1 MLRQTETTVPVLI
14 VGAGPT
20 GLNLALSLARRGV
33 PFRFIDQK
41 EGSGEHSRAM
51 VVQAR
56 TLEFYRQYGFADE
69 VVEAGVKVEAA
80 HVREGR
86 ENGESHE
93 LVSFRFTDFGEH
105 LTPFAFPL
113 AYPQDD
119 HERLLVRK
127 LEEAGG
133 RVEWKTKLNSF
144 TQDEHGVEAKIV
156 GPDSV
161 GATVSAS
168 YICGCDG
175 GHSVVREQLGIG
187 FSGGTYPQLY
197 YVADVKLEQ
206 GFERDFV
213 VYLGSKRFDLLTP
226 VRSRGVQ
233 RLIGVVPE
241 DLNGREDLTFEDIR
255 SRVEPFI
262 NVTISEVNW
271 FSTYKVHHRVADHF
285 QQGRSFI
292 LGDAGHV
299 HSPTGGQ
306 GMNTGIGDAINLGW
320 KLAQVVQGRAD
331 QSLLDSYETERI
343 KFARSLVRTT
353 DEAFN
358 VIIAAGPLGSLGRR
372 YLIPGVIA
380 LASRFKAGQRA
391 FFKAVSQTEIEY
403 EDSAISDGSRG
414 ELRGG
419 DRLPWIDDGT
429 DNFAPL
435 SSLDWQAH
443 VYGTADHSLQ
453 TTCSNLQLPLHT
465 FAWTAAAEKADFKK
479 DVALLI
485 RPDGYIALV
494 LPQTDSTNRL
504 LSFCDE
510 FKLKFRT

>member
-1 MLRQTETTVPVLI
+1 MPHETDKTVPVLI
-14 VGAGPT
+14 IGAGPT

-33 PFRFIDQK
+33 PFRLIDEK
-41 EGSGEHSRAM
+41 EGPGEHSRAM

-80 HVREGR
+80 HVREGG

-133 RVEWKTKLNSF
+133 RVEWQTKLVSF
-144 TQDEHGVEAKIV
+144 TQDQTGVTAKLEY
-156 GPDSV
+156 PDTD
-161 GATVSAS
+161 AVSEVRAS
-168 YICGCDG
+168 YICGSDG

-187 FSGGTYPQLY
+187 FAGGTYPQLY

-206 GFERDFV
+206 GFQRDFT

-241 DLNGREDLTFEDIR
+241 ELNGREDLTYEDIR
-255 SRVEPFI
+255 GHVEPFM
-262 NVTISEVNW
+262 NVKVSEVNW

-285 QQGRSFI
+285 RQGRAFL

-320 KLAQVVQGRAD
+320 KLAQVSQGRAG

-358 VIIAAGPLGSLGRR
+358 VIISAGPLGSLGRR
-372 YLIPGVIA
+372 YLIPGIIA
-380 LASRFKAGQRA
+380 LASKFKAGQHA

-403 EDSAISDGSRG
+403 EDSEISDGSRG

-443 VYGTADHSLQ
+443 VYGTADDSLRA
-453 TTCSNLQLPLHT
+453 TCSKLQLPLHT
-465 FAWTAAAEKADFKK
+465 FAWTEVAEKAGFKK
-479 DVALLI
+479 DVSLLI
-485 RPDGYIALV
+485 RPDGYIALI
-494 LPQTDSTNRL
+494 LPQTDITNRL
-504 LSFCDE
+504 TSFCEE
-510 FKLKFRT
+510 FELKF